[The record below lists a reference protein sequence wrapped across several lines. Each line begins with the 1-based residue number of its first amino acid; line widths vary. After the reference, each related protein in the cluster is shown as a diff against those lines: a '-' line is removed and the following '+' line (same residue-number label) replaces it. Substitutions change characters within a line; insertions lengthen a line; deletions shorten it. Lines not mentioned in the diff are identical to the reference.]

1 MIRRLI
7 ILLLIVGNLYA
18 VGASHKRVNL
28 DGIENTIFWWFPYVF
43 VLFTIGYFT
52 WKLLTNKKEDKEDST
67 S

>member
-18 VGASHKRVNL
+18 VGAIPKHISL
-28 DGIENTIFWWFPYVF
+28 DGIEKTIFWWFPYVF
-43 VLFTIGYFT
+43 VLFTICYFT
-52 WKLLTNKKEDKEDST
+52 WKLLTNKKEDREDST